1 MDDSLIIYSSIFI
14 LIIFIILYKFT
25 KLNILLSLGIPVG
38 LSIVYILFNSY
49 SIPDLEN
56 SLEVLTD
63 MPDF

>member
-25 KLNILLSLGIPVG
+25 KLNLLLSLGIPVG

-49 SIPDLEN
+49 SIPDLGN